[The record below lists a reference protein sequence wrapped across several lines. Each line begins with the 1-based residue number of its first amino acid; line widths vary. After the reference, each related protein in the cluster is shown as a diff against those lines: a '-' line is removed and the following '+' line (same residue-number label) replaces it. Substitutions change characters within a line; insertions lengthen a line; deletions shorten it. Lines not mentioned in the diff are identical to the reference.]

1 MPIPAA
7 TTIGHVHLRVADLE
21 RARRFY
27 EDLLGFDLVAT
38 HDGQVA
44 FLSAGGY
51 HHHVALNTW
60 GSLGGSPP
68 PAGTTGLYHC
78 AVNLPTRR
86 DLAVVFRR
94 LLGVRWP
101 IDGAADHTTH
111 EAIYLQDPDGNGLE
125 LAWDRDPS
133 VWRAP
138 DGRITMGTDPLDFE
152 GLMAEAG
159 TADSPARLPAGT
171 RIGHVHLKVADVGR
185 SLEFYQGLLG
195 FDLIARMGGS
205 AAFLSAGRYHHHLAV
220 NTWESRGGTRPPA
233 GSTGIYHFAIRY
245 PSEDDLRVAV
255 KGLLDAGWPVGGATD
270 HGTHLAI
277 YLRDPDHIGVELAWD
292 RQPAEWPRT
301 ADGGIDMARGRPLDV
316 EAFVTGAGMAP
327 TKAATRP

>member
-1 MPIPAA
+1 MSIPAA
-7 TTIGHVHLRVADLE
+7 TAIGHVHLRVADLD

-38 HDGQVA
+38 YDGQVA

-51 HHHVALNTW
+51 HHHIALNTW

-68 PAGTTGLYHC
+68 PAGATGLYHF
-78 AVNLPTRR
+78 AINFPARR
-86 DLAVVFRR
+86 DLATAVRR
-94 LLGVRWP
+94 LLAARWP
-101 IDGAADHTTH
+101 IEGAADHTTH
-111 EAIYLQDPDGNGLE
+111 EAVYLADPDGNGLE

-133 VWRAP
+133 VWRAA
-138 DGRITMGTDPLDFE
+138 DGRIAMSTDPLDFE

-159 TADSPARLPAGT
+159 PVDAPARAPDGT

-185 SLEFYQGLLG
+185 SLAFYQGLLD
-195 FDLIARMGGS
+195 FDLTARMGGS

-220 NTWESRGGTRPPA
+220 NTWESRGGSRPPA

-245 PSEDDLRVAV
+245 PRQADLRTAV
-255 KGLLDAGWPVGGATD
+255 KTLLDASWPIGGGSD
-270 HGTHLAI
+270 HGTHLAV

-292 RQPAEWPRT
+292 RQPAEWPR
-301 ADGGIDMARGRPLDV
+301 AGDGRIDMARGRPLDI
-316 EAFVTGAGMAP
+316 EAFVAEAAYAAP
-327 TKAATRP
+327 D